1 MRAGAVRPVFTHFLD
16 AETQQL
22 FIGQLRA
29 AREVE
34 AAVFGGYE
42 GADRAMLCLHPA
54 GQPPRRTDFPIECLR
69 IEDRGGRAPLGHRDY
84 LGALM
89 ALGVRRELVGDVVAD
104 GTGAFVLCTGVMK
117 ELIVREL
124 AKVGSHGVA
133 VRMADPGEI
142 AVPEHQRLRKNVS
155 SMRFDC
161 IVSAALGENRELSRE
176 LIEGGLVTLNH
187 AECRKPARLLREG
200 DIFSIRGKGKYRVGA
215 VCGRSAKDRIFI
227 EIERY

>member
-89 ALGVRRELVGDVVAD
+89 ALGVRREL
-104 GTGAFVLCTGVMK
+104 
-117 ELIVREL
+117 

-161 IVSAALGENRELSRE
+161 IVSAALGKNRELSRE